1 MRRSAHRAIRQ
12 PEFHIM
18 NSDFPGWS
26 QVTPMT
32 SLLVKS
38 PQSPLSIDLSSLT
51 PLSKMSD
58 RQFYNF
64 CRTNPDLR
72 IERNAN
78 GEVIVMPPAFADTGN
93 RNGRNFGQLYVW
105 CEADGTGE
113 AFDSSSGFTLPNGA
127 TRSPDAAWI
136 LSDRWNALQ
145 PEQQASFAP
154 IAPDFVVE
162 LRSSSDTLVSLQ
174 EKMAE
179 YMANRVRLGL
189 LIDRKD
195 RQVHVYR
202 PKREPEILD
211 HPESVSCEPEM
222 RLFALKLAKIW

>member
-1 MRRSAHRAIRQ
+1 
-12 PEFHIM
+12 
-18 NSDFPGWS
+18 
-26 QVTPMT
+26 MT
-32 SLLVKS
+32 NLLVTS
-38 PQSPLSIDLSSLT
+38 EQMPLPIDLSSLT
-51 PLSKMSD
+51 TILKVSD
-58 RQFYNF
+58 QQFYDF

-78 GEVIVMPPAFADTGN
+78 GEIVIMPPAFADTGN
-93 RNGRNFGQLYVW
+93 RNGRVFGQLFIW
-105 CEADGTGE
+105 SETDATGE

-162 LRSSSDTLVSLQ
+162 LRSSSDTLVSLK
-174 EKMAE
+174 EKMEE
-179 YMANRVRLGL
+179 YIANGVRLGL
-189 LIDRKD
+189 LIDRKN

-202 PKREPEILD
+202 PKRSPVILD
-211 HPESVSCEPEM
+211 NPDAVNCEPEM
-222 RLFALKLAKIW
+222 PMFALKMAKIW